1 MSHKCYTKIENLL
14 LEEIAMSDSK
24 ELLKSLT
31 DVNGIAGHEKNVK
44 SLMKDYLTP
53 VSDEIVEDNLGGI
66 FGKKRAQN
74 GSKSLMIS
82 GHLDEIGFIVTQID
96 KDGYIYF
103 TPIGG
108 WWNQVMLSQKVTITT
123 ENGKEIRGIIGSKP
137 PHALSQEERKK
148 TVEIKHM
155 YIDIGVANKEEAEA
169 AGVELGNMITPYS
182 EFETLANDKYLTA
195 KAFDNRYGCALAID
209 VLNRLKDDSIDIN
222 LFAGATVQEEVGLRG
237 AKVAANL
244 IKPDLA
250 IAVDVG
256 VAYDVPGM
264 TSEKNQGNLGDGP
277 LVIMMDATSIA
288 HDGFRKHIKEVAE
301 AHHIPVQWAT
311 TPGGGTDA
319 GSIHVANEGIP
330 TITIGVALRY
340 MHSNVS
346 VMHTDDYEN
355 SVQLI
360 TEIVRSLN
368 DDSYESLMW

>member
-1 MSHKCYTKIENLL
+1 MPE
-14 LEEIAMSDSK
+14 SK
-24 ELLKSLT
+24 ALLKSLT
-31 DVNGIAGHEKNVK
+31 DVNGISGHEMQVK

-53 VSDEIVEDNLGGI
+53 VSDEIVEDRLGGI
-66 FGKKRAQN
+66 FGKKNATH
-74 GSKSLMIS
+74 GTKSLMIS

-96 KDGYIYF
+96 EQGYIYF

-137 PHALSQEERKK
+137 PHALSPEERKK
-148 TVEIKHM
+148 PVDIKNM
-155 YIDIGVANKEEAEA
+155 YIDIGVGSKEEAKEA
-169 AGVELGNMITPYS
+169 GIELGNMITPYS
-182 EFETLANDKYLTA
+182 EFESLANDKYLTA
-195 KAFDNRYGCALAID
+195 KAFDNRYGCALAVE
-209 VLNRLKDDSIDIN
+209 VLQQLKDENIDIN
-222 LFAGATVQEEVGLRG
+222 LYAGATVQEEVGLRG

-264 TSEKNQGNLGDGP
+264 TSEKNEGKLGDGP
-277 LVIMMDATSIA
+277 LAILMDATSIA
-288 HDGFRKHIKEVAE
+288 HDGLRKHIKDVAE
-301 AHHIPVQWAT
+301 HHNIPVQWAT

-330 TITIGVALRY
+330 TITIGVPLRY

-346 VMHTDDYEN
+346 VLNIDDYTN
-355 SVQLI
+355 SVRLI

-368 DDSYESLMW
+368 DDNYQTLMW

>member
-1 MSHKCYTKIENLL
+1 MPE
-14 LEEIAMSDSK
+14 SK
-24 ELLKSLT
+24 ALLKSLT
-31 DVNGIAGHEKNVK
+31 DVNGISGHEMQVK
-44 SLMKDYLTP
+44 SLMKDYLTH
-53 VSDEIVEDNLGGI
+53 VSDEIVEDRLGGI
-66 FGKKRAQN
+66 FGKKNATH
-74 GSKSLMIS
+74 GTKSLMIS

-96 KDGYIYF
+96 EQGYIYF

-137 PHALSQEERKK
+137 PHALSPEERKK
-148 TVEIKHM
+148 PVDIKNM
-155 YIDIGVANKEEAEA
+155 YIDIGVGSKEEAKEA
-169 AGVELGNMITPYS
+169 GIELGNMITPYS
-182 EFETLANDKYLTA
+182 EFESLANDKYLTA
-195 KAFDNRYGCALAID
+195 KAFDNRYGCALAVD
-209 VLNRLKDDSIDIN
+209 VLQQLKDENIDIN
-222 LFAGATVQEEVGLRG
+222 LYAGATVQEEVGLRG

-264 TSEKNQGNLGDGP
+264 ASEKNEGKLGDGP
-277 LVIMMDATSIA
+277 LAILMDATSIA
-288 HDGFRKHIKEVAE
+288 HDGLRKHIKDVAE
-301 AHHIPVQWAT
+301 HHNIPVQWAT

-330 TITIGVALRY
+330 TITIGVPLRY

-346 VMHTDDYEN
+346 VLNIDDYTN
-355 SVQLI
+355 SVRLI

-368 DDSYESLMW
+368 DDRYQALMW

>member
-1 MSHKCYTKIENLL
+1 MPE
-14 LEEIAMSDSK
+14 SK
-24 ELLKSLT
+24 ALLKSLT
-31 DVNGIAGHEKNVK
+31 DVNGISGHEMQVK

-53 VSDEIVEDNLGGI
+53 VSDEIVEDRLGGI
-66 FGKKRAQN
+66 FGKKNATH
-74 GSKSLMIS
+74 GTKSLMIS

-96 KDGYIYF
+96 EQGYIYF

-137 PHALSQEERKK
+137 PHALSPEERKK
-148 TVEIKHM
+148 PVDIKNM
-155 YIDIGVANKEEAEA
+155 YIDIGVGSKEEAKEA
-169 AGVELGNMITPYS
+169 GIELGNMITPYS
-182 EFETLANDKYLTA
+182 EFESLANDKYLTA
-195 KAFDNRYGCALAID
+195 KAFDNRYGCALAVD
-209 VLNRLKDDSIDIN
+209 VLQQLKDENIDIN
-222 LFAGATVQEEVGLRG
+222 LYAGATVQEEVGLRG

-264 TSEKNQGNLGDGP
+264 TSEKNEGKLGDGP
-277 LVIMMDATSIA
+277 LAILMDATSIA
-288 HDGFRKHIKEVAE
+288 HDGLRKHIKDVAE
-301 AHHIPVQWAT
+301 HHNIPVQWAT

-330 TITIGVALRY
+330 TITIGVPLRY

-346 VMHTDDYEN
+346 VLNIDDYTN
-355 SVQLI
+355 SVHLI

-368 DDSYESLMW
+368 DDSYQALMW

>member
-1 MSHKCYTKIENLL
+1 MPE
-14 LEEIAMSDSK
+14 SK
-24 ELLKSLT
+24 ALLKSLT
-31 DVNGIAGHEKNVK
+31 DVNGISEHEMQVK

-53 VSDEIVEDNLGGI
+53 VSDEIVEDRLGGI
-66 FGKKRAQN
+66 FGKKNATH
-74 GSKSLMIS
+74 GTKSLMIS

-96 KDGYIYF
+96 EQGYIYF

-137 PHALSQEERKK
+137 PHALSPEERKK
-148 TVEIKHM
+148 PVDIKNM
-155 YIDIGVANKEEAEA
+155 YIDIGVGSKEEAKEA
-169 AGVELGNMITPYS
+169 GIELGNMITPYS
-182 EFETLANDKYLTA
+182 EFESLANDKYLTA
-195 KAFDNRYGCALAID
+195 KAFDNRYGCALAVD
-209 VLNRLKDDSIDIN
+209 VLQQLKDENIDIN
-222 LFAGATVQEEVGLRG
+222 LYAGATVQEEVGLRG

-264 TSEKNQGNLGDGP
+264 TSEKNEGKLGDGP
-277 LVIMMDATSIA
+277 LAILMDATSIA
-288 HDGFRKHIKEVAE
+288 HDGLRKHIKDVAE
-301 AHHIPVQWAT
+301 HHNIPVQWAT

-330 TITIGVALRY
+330 TITIGVPLRY

-346 VMHTDDYEN
+346 VLNIDDYTN
-355 SVQLI
+355 SVRLI

-368 DDSYESLMW
+368 DDSYQALMW

>member
-1 MSHKCYTKIENLL
+1 MTMPE
-14 LEEIAMSDSK
+14 SK
-24 ELLKSLT
+24 ALLKSLT
-31 DVNGIAGHEKNVK
+31 DVNGISGHEMQVK

-53 VSDEIVEDNLGGI
+53 VSDEIVEDRLGGT
-66 FGKKRAQN
+66 FGKKNATH
-74 GSKSLMIS
+74 GTKSLMIS

-96 KDGYIYF
+96 EQGYIYF

-137 PHALSQEERKK
+137 PHALSPEERKK
-148 TVEIKHM
+148 PVDIKNM
-155 YIDIGVANKEEAEA
+155 YIDIGVGSKEEAKEA
-169 AGVELGNMITPYS
+169 GIELGNMITPYS
-182 EFETLANDKYLTA
+182 EFESLANDKYLTA
-195 KAFDNRYGCALAID
+195 KAFDNRYGCALAVD
-209 VLNRLKDDSIDIN
+209 VLQQLKDENIDIN
-222 LFAGATVQEEVGLRG
+222 LYAGATVQEEVGLRG

-264 TSEKNQGNLGDGP
+264 TSEKNEGKLGDGP
-277 LVIMMDATSIA
+277 LAILMDATSIA
-288 HDGFRKHIKEVAE
+288 HDGLRKHIKDVAE
-301 AHHIPVQWAT
+301 HHNIPVQWAT

-330 TITIGVALRY
+330 TITIGVPLRY

-346 VMHTDDYEN
+346 VLNIDDYTN
-355 SVQLI
+355 SVRLI

-368 DDSYESLMW
+368 DDSYQALMW

>member
-1 MSHKCYTKIENLL
+1 MPE
-14 LEEIAMSDSK
+14 SK
-24 ELLKSLT
+24 ALLKSLT
-31 DVNGIAGHEKNVK
+31 DVNGISGHEMQVK
-44 SLMKDYLTP
+44 SLMKDYLTH
-53 VSDEIVEDNLGGI
+53 VSDEIVEDRLGGI
-66 FGKKRAQN
+66 FGKKNATH
-74 GSKSLMIS
+74 GTKSLMIS

-96 KDGYIYF
+96 EQGYIYF

-137 PHALSQEERKK
+137 PHALSPEERKK
-148 TVEIKHM
+148 PVDIKNM
-155 YIDIGVANKEEAEA
+155 YIDIGVGSKEEAKEA
-169 AGVELGNMITPYS
+169 GIELGNMITPYS
-182 EFETLANDKYLTA
+182 EFESLANDKYLTA
-195 KAFDNRYGCALAID
+195 KAFDNRYGCALAVD
-209 VLNRLKDDSIDIN
+209 VLQQLKDENIDIN
-222 LFAGATVQEEVGLRG
+222 LYAGATVQEEVGLRG

-264 TSEKNQGNLGDGP
+264 ASEKNEGKLGDGP
-277 LVIMMDATSIA
+277 LAILMDATSIA
-288 HDGFRKHIKEVAE
+288 HDGLRKHIKDVAE
-301 AHHIPVQWAT
+301 HHNIPVQWAT

-330 TITIGVALRY
+330 TITIGVPLRY

-346 VMHTDDYEN
+346 VLNIDDYTN
-355 SVQLI
+355 SVRLI

-368 DDSYESLMW
+368 DDRYQSLMW

>member
-1 MSHKCYTKIENLL
+1 MPE
-14 LEEIAMSDSK
+14 SK
-24 ELLKSLT
+24 ALLKSLT
-31 DVNGIAGHEKNVK
+31 DVNGISGHEMQVK

-53 VSDEIVEDNLGGI
+53 VSDEIVEDRLGGI
-66 FGKKRAQN
+66 FGKKNATH
-74 GSKSLMIS
+74 GTKSLMIS

-96 KDGYIYF
+96 EQGYIYF

-137 PHALSQEERKK
+137 PHALSPEERKK
-148 TVEIKHM
+148 PVDIKNM
-155 YIDIGVANKEEAEA
+155 YIDIGVGNKEEAKEA
-169 AGVELGNMITPYS
+169 GIELGNMITPYS
-182 EFETLANDKYLTA
+182 EFESLANDKYLTA
-195 KAFDNRYGCALAID
+195 KAFDNRYGCALAVD
-209 VLNRLKDDSIDIN
+209 VLQQLKDENIDIN
-222 LFAGATVQEEVGLRG
+222 LYAGATVQEEVGLRG

-264 TSEKNQGNLGDGP
+264 TSEKNEGKLGDGP
-277 LVIMMDATSIA
+277 LAILMDATSIA
-288 HDGFRKHIKEVAE
+288 HDGLRKHIKDVAE
-301 AHHIPVQWAT
+301 HHNIPVQWAT

-330 TITIGVALRY
+330 TITIGVPLRY

-346 VMHTDDYEN
+346 VLNIDDYTN
-355 SVQLI
+355 SVRLI

-368 DDSYESLMW
+368 DDSYQALMW

>member
-1 MSHKCYTKIENLL
+1 MPE
-14 LEEIAMSDSK
+14 SK
-24 ELLKSLT
+24 ALLKSLT
-31 DVNGIAGHEKNVK
+31 DVNGISGHEMQVK

-53 VSDEIVEDNLGGI
+53 VSDEIVEDRLGGI
-66 FGKKRAQN
+66 FGKKNATH
-74 GSKSLMIS
+74 GTKSLMIS

-96 KDGYIYF
+96 EQGYIYF

-137 PHALSQEERKK
+137 PHALSPEERKK
-148 TVEIKHM
+148 PVDIKNM
-155 YIDIGVANKEEAEA
+155 YIDISVGSKEEAKEA
-169 AGVELGNMITPYS
+169 GIELGNMITPYS
-182 EFETLANDKYLTA
+182 EFESLANDKYLTA
-195 KAFDNRYGCALAID
+195 KAFDNRYGCALAVD
-209 VLNRLKDDSIDIN
+209 VLQQLKDENIDIN
-222 LFAGATVQEEVGLRG
+222 LYAGATVQEEVGLRG

-264 TSEKNQGNLGDGP
+264 TSEKNEGKLGDGP
-277 LVIMMDATSIA
+277 LAILMDATSIA
-288 HDGFRKHIKEVAE
+288 HDGLRKHIKDVAE
-301 AHHIPVQWAT
+301 HHNIPVQWAT

-330 TITIGVALRY
+330 TITIGVPLRY

-346 VMHTDDYEN
+346 VLNIDDYTN
-355 SVQLI
+355 SVRLI

-368 DDSYESLMW
+368 DDSYQALMW